1 MLKKIFNLIRLLH
14 TISER
19 IDLLQQSIGRIEIR
33 QLNNDFN
40 KSYTDHEFKV
50 YSQSGEDGIIQWL
63 IKNIEIKNNYFI
75 EFGVENYLES
85 NTRFLLL
92 NNYWSGLV
100 IDGDINNINFIKQDP
115 IYWRCNLKASHAFI
129 TKDNINQLFISN
141 KVPNDVGI
149 LSIDIDG
156 NDYWVLEAINNI
168 SPSIIIAEYN
178 SYFGAEHKV
187 TIPYDE
193 SFIRSNAHFSKIYYG
208 ASLSAFVSL
217 LNVRGYKLVASNLSG
232 NNIFFVREELLN
244 SVVKEISINDAYRRI
259 NFREVHDINS
269 ELCFYD
275 FSESKKII
283 DHLNVYDLERNTLIP
298 IKNL

>member
-1 MLKKIFNLIRLLH
+1 M
-14 TISER
+14 
-19 IDLLQQSIGRIEIR
+19 
-33 QLNNDFN
+33 
-40 KSYTDHEFKV
+40 
-50 YSQSGEDGIIQWL
+50 
-63 IKNIEIKNNYFI
+63 
-75 EFGVENYLES
+75 
-85 NTRFLLL
+85 
-92 NNYWSGLV
+92 
-100 IDGDINNINFIKQDP
+100 
-115 IYWRCNLKASHAFI
+115 
-129 TKDNINQLFISN
+129 
-141 KVPNDVGI
+141 
-149 LSIDIDG
+149 
-156 NDYWVLEAINNI
+156 LEAINNI

-217 LNVRGYKLVASNLSG
+217 LNGRGYKLVASNLSG

-244 SVVKEISINDAYRRI
+244 SVVKEISIIDAFRRI